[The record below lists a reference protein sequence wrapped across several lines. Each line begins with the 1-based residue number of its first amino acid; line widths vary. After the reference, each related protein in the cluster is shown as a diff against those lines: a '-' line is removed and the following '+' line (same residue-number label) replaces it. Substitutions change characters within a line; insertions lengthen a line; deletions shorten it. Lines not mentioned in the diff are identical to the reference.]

1 MVIVA
6 ESAADELAVRGDGG
20 GDSVVAGF
28 SGVSGAGQSNIFSL
42 AE

>member
-6 ESAADELAVRGDGG
+6 ESAGDELAVCGDGG
-20 GDSVVAGF
+20 GDSTFSGF

-42 AE
+42 GE